1 MRICCA
7 GVLLIL
13 TAACRQPIVVD
24 TSGSKFIP
32 RDVALERLRE
42 VLATADTISCTI
54 PKHSLGRTEIKEW
67 KIDDLGL
74 EARAD
79 GQVPI
84 RVAFKDVTGTR
95 LEQFNQVYLVRIF
108 TPAQPNARKDYMH
121 FIWNSEKPARRALE
135 LLDALWQKR

>member
-1 MRICCA
+1 MRVCCV
-7 GVLLIL
+7 GVLLML

-32 RDVALERLRE
+32 RDVAIERLKE
-42 VLATADTISCTI
+42 VLATADTVGCTI
-54 PKHSLGRTEIKEW
+54 PKQSLERTEIKEW

-95 LEQFNQVYLVRIF
+95 LEQFNQVYLLRIF
-108 TPAQPNARKDYMH
+108 TPAQSNPRKDHVH
-121 FIWNSEKPARRALE
+121 FIWMSEKPARRALE
-135 LLDALWQKR
+135 LLDALWRK